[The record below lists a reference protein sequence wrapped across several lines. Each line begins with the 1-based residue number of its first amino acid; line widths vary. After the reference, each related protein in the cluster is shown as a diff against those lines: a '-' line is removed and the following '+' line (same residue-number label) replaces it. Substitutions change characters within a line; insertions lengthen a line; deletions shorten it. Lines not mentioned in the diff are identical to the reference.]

1 MPTQSSVLSPHHLD
15 GPFRKILVANR
26 GEIAVRVMQA
36 CAELGIG
43 TVAVYSEADAGALHV
58 RVADEAVCI
67 GLPPAPQSYL
77 NIEAIVAA
85 ALATR
90 ADAVHPG
97 YGFLSENA
105 DFAQAC
111 RDAGLAFIGPSPEA
125 IRTMGSKIA
134 AKRLAASLGVPLL
147 PGYDGAAQDVQT
159 LEAEAAR
166 IGYPMLIKA
175 SAGGGGRGMRVVADP
190 AEFREALESAKREAS
205 AAFGDDTVLLER
217 YVSRPR
223 HVEIQV
229 FGDTRGTVLYLGERE
244 CSIQRRHQKVIE
256 EAPSPGVTAELRAEM
271 GNSAVRLAGAI
282 GYTGAGTVEFL
293 LDEDGSFAF
302 LEMNTRLQVEHGVT
316 ELVTGLDLVHL
327 QLRVAAGEPL
337 PFRQEEVHLR
347 GHAIECRI
355 YAEDAAAGFLPSTGT
370 LAAFVP
376 PEGAGIRNDIG
387 VQTGDTVSSFYDP
400 MLAKLLVVGPS
411 RTAAVER
418 AALALRRYDVR
429 GVTTNIPLLLA
440 TVEHPEFRAGR
451 TSTAFLEEYILPS
464 LGRAAVPADALIA
477 AAVAGVS
484 RDNAG
489 PWHSGWRPA
498 GALRTVSVRAGDA
511 VHAVLL
517 RRNGPDT
524 WTAEADGEIT
534 EAIPDGA
541 AGGVALRHGE
551 VVTRLRTAQ
560 RGDAVEVSADGRD
573 WLLSVEPPPDVE
585 HTSHSGTTRTGAKT
599 ITAPLTGVVVKVNVS
614 EGDAVR
620 AQQPLVILEA
630 MKMEHTLAA
639 PLDATVKR
647 IAAKPGD
654 LVQAGA
660 VLVELGE

>member
-1 MPTQSSVLSPHHLD
+1 MPTQSSVLSPH
-15 GPFRKILVANR
+15 PFRKVLVANR

-67 GLPPAPQSYL
+67 GPAPAPQSYL
-77 NIEAIVAA
+77 NAEAIVAA

-111 RDAGLAFIGPSPEA
+111 RDAGLVFIGPAPEA

-147 PGYDGAAQDVQT
+147 PGYDGASQDVQT

-166 IGYPMLIKA
+166 IGYPVLIKA
-175 SAGGGGRGMRVVADP
+175 SAGGGGRGMRVVPDP
-190 AEFREALESAKREAS
+190 AEFREALESAKREAR

-217 YVSRPR
+217 YVARPR
-223 HVEIQV
+223 HVEIQI
-229 FGDTRGTVLYLGERE
+229 FGDMMGTVLYLGERE

-256 EAPSPGVTAELRAEM
+256 EAPSPAVTPALRAEM
-271 GNSAVRLAGAI
+271 GEAAVRLAAAI

-293 LDEDGSFAF
+293 LDEGGRFAF

-337 PFRQEEVHLR
+337 PFRQEDVHLR
-347 GHAIECRI
+347 GHAIECRV

-376 PEGAGIRNDIG
+376 PEGAGVRNDIG
-387 VQTGDTVSSFYDP
+387 VQTGDTVSSFYDA

-411 RTAAVER
+411 RAAAVER

-440 TVEHPEFRAGR
+440 TMEHPEFRAGR
-451 TSTAFLEEYILPS
+451 TSTAFLDEYILPS
-464 LGRAAVPADALIA
+464 LGREAVPADALIA

-484 RDNAG
+484 RANAN
-489 PWHSGWRPA
+489 PWHSGWRPT
-498 GALRTVSVRAGDA
+498 GALRTLSVRAGDA
-511 VHAVLL
+511 SHDVLL
-517 RRNGPDT
+517 RRTGPDT

-534 EAIPDGA
+534 EVMPDGS
-541 AGGVALRHGE
+541 AGGVALRRGG
-551 VVTRLRTAQ
+551 VLTCLRTTQ
-560 RGDAVEVSADGRD
+560 RGDAVEVSAGGRD

-585 HTSHSGTTRTGAKT
+585 HTSHSTTARTGAKT
-599 ITAPLTGVVVKVNVS
+599 ITAPLTGVVVKVNVG

-620 AQQPLVILEA
+620 AQQPLVVLEA
-630 MKMEHTLAA
+630 MKMEHILAA

-647 IAAKPGD
+647 IIAKPGD